1 MSTLHMDKYINSSG
15 ILTSARKGFKLKEPS
30 LIKIAIVTFFSSLPM
45 LSFAVASD
53 LTIDVDKAEY
63 KIRVYDK
70 ELYKTYF
77 SGSVWHSDGDNLIF
91 PELMAIGFQAKLAS
105 SPTDSAKDTVGG
117 SMVIGTKAEV
127 YGFGSTGIGSGTYAK
142 DGSTALGATAIANNF
157 STSIGRF
164 AVAENNGVALGKNA
178 ISTTAAKGGVAIG
191 NDSKVTAERAIALG
205 DGSQATTANEVSFGN
220 ELLKRKLTNIS
231 AGSSDNDAVNFK
243 QLSATNEIV
252 AKNTGDIAG
261 HTTAITTINNSL
273 TEGTLGLVQLSADGK
288 KIVLSDKVKDA
299 TEFVFGGKKL
309 SGISNAALAADST
322 EAVNGSQLFATN
334 EQVKANTADIT
345 QHTADIAGNK
355 ADITQHTADIAK
367 NTTDIVGNKTAITQ
381 NTTDITKNTSD
392 IAGNTAAINQ
402 NTTDIAGN
410 KTVITQNTADIAGN
424 KADIT
429 KNTADIA
436 GNKTAITQNT
446 TDITKNTS
454 DIAGNTA
461 AINQNT
467 TDITGNK
474 TAITQNTTN
483 ITKNTSD
490 IAGNKADI
498 TKNTTDIAKNT
509 GDITTINNN
518 LAAGTLGLVQ
528 LSADGKK
535 VVLSDK
541 VKDATVFE
549 FGGKK
554 LSGVSDGALAADST
568 EAVNGSQL
576 FATNEQVKVNTDG
589 ITQHTADIT
598 KNTTDIAGNKTAIT
612 QNTTD
617 ITKNTS
623 DIAGNTAAINQNT
636 TDITGNKTAITQ
648 NTTNITKNTSDIA
661 GNKADITKNTTD
673 IAKNTGDITTI
684 NNNLAAGTLGLVQL
698 SADGKKVV
706 LSDKVKDA
714 TVFEFGGKKLSGVSN
729 AALAA
734 DSTEAV
740 NGSQLFATNEQVKAN
755 TDGISQHTADIAGN
769 KADITQHT
777 ADIAG
782 NKADITKNTTDIAG
796 NKADITKNTA
806 DIAGNKA
813 DITKNTTDIAKNTG
827 DITTINNNLA
837 AGTLGL
843 VQLSADGKK
852 VVLSDKAKDAT
863 VFEFGGKKLSG
874 VSNAAL
880 AADSTEAV
888 NGSQLFATNKQ
899 VTDNTSAIAQNTTD
913 ITKNTNEITAISKN
927 LDSGSL
933 GLVQLNADGKRI
945 VLSDKA
951 DGARVFDFN
960 NRTLSG
966 VSAGRVAA
974 DSSEAVNGSQLHAT
988 NQNVE
993 KNTQSIKSNTD
1004 KLAVHESSI
1013 TQNTND
1019 IQANTNKLAE
1029 HDAAITK
1036 NTNDIKENTNR
1047 LNNHDKDIA
1056 QNKQDIK
1063 TNTETLNRHDVII
1076 SKNTSDIE
1084 KNTSTI
1090 EKQGGDIAR
1099 LSSEMGNAGVVKIS
1113 NDGKQVELSD
1123 KAKTA
1128 TSFNIGNKRVS
1139 GVADAKND
1147 NDAINYAQMKR
1158 SNETTLKSANTYTD
1172 KRISQLGEYTTNG
1185 LNRLND
1191 RVDDLDNKV
1200 NKGFATNAALSGLF
1214 QPYGVGKMNLT
1225 AGVGGYKDESA
1236 VAVGVGYRFN
1246 DSVAVKGG
1254 VATSAGNGSSTM
1266 YNASVNFEW

>member
-1 MSTLHMDKYINSSG
+1 
-15 ILTSARKGFKLKEPS
+15 
-30 LIKIAIVTFFSSLPM
+30 M
-45 LSFAVASD
+45 L
-53 LTIDVDKAEY
+53 
-63 KIRVYDK
+63 
-70 ELYKTYF
+70 
-77 SGSVWHSDGDNLIF
+77 
-91 PELMAIGFQAKLAS
+91 
-105 SPTDSAKDTVGG
+105 
-117 SMVIGTKAEV
+117 IGTKAEV

-178 ISTTAAKGGVAIG
+178 ISTTAAKGGIAIG
-191 NDSKVTAERAIALG
+191 NNSKVTAERAIALG

-220 ELLKRKLTNIS
+220 ASLKRKLTNIS

-252 AKNTGDIAG
+252 TKNTDDIAG

-288 KIVLSDKVKDA
+288 KVVLSDKAKDA
-299 TEFVFGGKKL
+299 TAFEFGGKKL
-309 SGISNAALAADST
+309 SGVSNAALAADST

-334 EQVKANTADIT
+334 EQVTANTDRIT
-345 QHTADIAGNK
+345 RHTADIAGNK
-355 ADITQHTADIAK
+355 ADIAK
-367 NTTDIVGNKTAITQ
+367 
-381 NTTDITKNTSD
+381 
-392 IAGNTAAINQ
+392 

-410 KTVITQNTADIAGN
+410 KT
-424 KADIT
+424 
-429 KNTADIA
+429 
-436 GNKTAITQNT
+436 AIIQNT

-528 LSADGKK
+528 LSADGKRI
-535 VVLSDK
+535 VLSDK
-541 VKDATVFE
+541 AKDAT
-549 FGGKK
+549 
-554 LSGVSDGALAADST
+554 A
-568 EAVNGSQL
+568 
-576 FATNEQVKVNTDG
+576 
-589 ITQHTADIT
+589 
-598 KNTTDIAGNKTAIT
+598 
-612 QNTTD
+612 
-617 ITKNTS
+617 
-623 DIAGNTAAINQNT
+623 
-636 TDITGNKTAITQ
+636 
-648 NTTNITKNTSDIA
+648 
-661 GNKADITKNTTD
+661 
-673 IAKNTGDITTI
+673 
-684 NNNLAAGTLGLVQL
+684 
-698 SADGKKVV
+698 
-706 LSDKVKDA
+706 
-714 TVFEFGGKKLSGVSN
+714 FEFGGKKLSGVSN

-740 NGSQLFATNEQVKAN
+740 NGSQLFATNEQVTAN
-755 TDGISQHTADIAGN
+755 TDGITRHTADIAGN
-769 KADITQHT
+769 KADIAKNTTDIAGNKTAITQNTTDITKNTSDIAGNKADITKNT

-813 DITKNTTDIAKNTG
+813 DITKNTTNIAKNTG

-843 VQLSADGKK
+843 VQLSNDGKK
-852 VVLSDKAKDAT
+852 VVLSDKAKDAM
-863 VFEFGGKKLSG
+863 VFEFGDKKLSG
-874 VSNAAL
+874 VSDGAL
-880 AADSTEAV
+880 AADSAEAV
-888 NGSQLFATNKQ
+888 NGSQLFATNRQ
-899 VTDNTSAIAQNTTD
+899 VTDNTNAIAQNTTD

-988 NQNVE
+988 NQDVE

-1246 DSVAVKGG
+1246 ESVAVKGG

>member
-1 MSTLHMDKYINSSG
+1 
-15 ILTSARKGFKLKEPS
+15 
-30 LIKIAIVTFFSSLPM
+30 M
-45 LSFAVASD
+45 L
-53 LTIDVDKAEY
+53 
-63 KIRVYDK
+63 
-70 ELYKTYF
+70 
-77 SGSVWHSDGDNLIF
+77 
-91 PELMAIGFQAKLAS
+91 
-105 SPTDSAKDTVGG
+105 
-117 SMVIGTKAEV
+117 IGTKAEV

-178 ISTTAAKGGVAIG
+178 ISTTAAKGGIAIG
-191 NDSKVTAERAIALG
+191 NNSKVTAERAIALG

-220 ELLKRKLTNIS
+220 ASLKRKLTNIS

-252 AKNTGDIAG
+252 TKNTDDIAG

-288 KIVLSDKVKDA
+288 KVVLSDKAKDA
-299 TEFVFGGKKL
+299 TAFEFGGKKL
-309 SGISNAALAADST
+309 SGVSNAALAADST

-334 EQVKANTADIT
+334 EQVTANTDRIT
-345 QHTADIAGNK
+345 RHTADIAGNK
-355 ADITQHTADIAK
+355 ADIAK
-367 NTTDIVGNKTAITQ
+367 
-381 NTTDITKNTSD
+381 
-392 IAGNTAAINQ
+392 

-410 KTVITQNTADIAGN
+410 KT
-424 KADIT
+424 
-429 KNTADIA
+429 
-436 GNKTAITQNT
+436 AIIQNT
-446 TDITKNTS
+446 TD
-454 DIAGNTA
+454 
-461 AINQNT
+461 
-467 TDITGNK
+467 
-474 TAITQNTTN
+474 

-498 TKNTTDIAKNT
+498 TKNTTGIAKNT

-528 LSADGKK
+528 LSNDGKK

-541 VKDATVFE
+541 AKDATAFE

-554 LSGVSDGALAADST
+554 LSGVSDAALAADST

-576 FATNEQVKVNTDG
+576 FATNEQVTANTDG
-589 ITQHTADIT
+589 ITRHTADIAGNKADIA

-636 TDITGNKTAITQ
+636 TDIAGNKMVITQ
-648 NTTNITKNTSDIA
+648 NTADIA
-661 GNKADITKNTTD
+661 GNKA
-673 IAKNTGDITTI
+673 DITTI

-698 SADGKKVV
+698 SD
-706 LSDKVKDA
+706 
-714 TVFEFGGKKLSGVSN
+714 
-729 AALAA
+729 
-734 DSTEAV
+734 
-740 NGSQLFATNEQVKAN
+740 
-755 TDGISQHTADIAGN
+755 
-769 KADITQHT
+769 
-777 ADIAG
+777 
-782 NKADITKNTTDIAG
+782 
-796 NKADITKNTA
+796 
-806 DIAGNKA
+806 
-813 DITKNTTDIAKNTG
+813 
-827 DITTINNNLA
+827 
-837 AGTLGL
+837 
-843 VQLSADGKK
+843 DGKK

-888 NGSQLFATNKQ
+888 NGSQLFATNEQVKVNTDGITRHTADIAGNKADIAKNTTDIAGNKTAITQNTTDITKNTSDIAGNKADITKNTADIAGNKADITKNTTDIAGNKADITKNTADIAGNKADITKNTTNIAKNTGDITTINNNLAAGTLGLVQLSNDGKKVVLSDKAKDAMVFEFGDKKLSGVSDGVLAADSAEAVNGSQLFATNRQ
-899 VTDNTSAIAQNTTD
+899 VTDNTNAIAQNTTD

-1063 TNTETLNRHDVII
+1063 TNTETLNKHDVII

-1191 RVDDLDNKV
+1191 RVDDLNNKV

-1246 DSVAVKGG
+1246 ESVAVKGG

>member
-1 MSTLHMDKYINSSG
+1 
-15 ILTSARKGFKLKEPS
+15 
-30 LIKIAIVTFFSSLPM
+30 M
-45 LSFAVASD
+45 L
-53 LTIDVDKAEY
+53 
-63 KIRVYDK
+63 
-70 ELYKTYF
+70 
-77 SGSVWHSDGDNLIF
+77 
-91 PELMAIGFQAKLAS
+91 
-105 SPTDSAKDTVGG
+105 
-117 SMVIGTKAEV
+117 IGTKAEV

-178 ISTTAAKGGVAIG
+178 ISTTAAKGGIAIG
-191 NDSKVTAERAIALG
+191 NNSKVTAERAIALG

-220 ELLKRKLTNIS
+220 ASLKRKLTNIS

-252 AKNTGDIAG
+252 TKNTDDIAG

-288 KIVLSDKVKDA
+288 KVVLSDKAKDA
-299 TEFVFGGKKL
+299 TAFEFGGKKL
-309 SGISNAALAADST
+309 SGVSDAALAADST

-334 EQVKANTADIT
+334 EQVKVNTDGIT

-355 ADITQHTADIAK
+355 ADIAK
-367 NTTDIVGNKTAITQ
+367 NTTDIAGNKTAITQ

-429 KNTADIA
+429 KNT
-436 GNKTAITQNT
+436 
-446 TDITKNTS
+446 
-454 DIAGNTA
+454 
-461 AINQNT
+461 
-467 TDITGNK
+467 
-474 TAITQNTTN
+474 
-483 ITKNTSD
+483 
-490 IAGNKADI
+490 
-498 TKNTTDIAKNT
+498 TDIAKNT

-528 LSADGKK
+528 LSNDGKK

-541 VKDATVFE
+541 AKDAM
-549 FGGKK
+549 
-554 LSGVSDGALAADST
+554 
-568 EAVNGSQL
+568 
-576 FATNEQVKVNTDG
+576 
-589 ITQHTADIT
+589 
-598 KNTTDIAGNKTAIT
+598 
-612 QNTTD
+612 
-617 ITKNTS
+617 
-623 DIAGNTAAINQNT
+623 
-636 TDITGNKTAITQ
+636 
-648 NTTNITKNTSDIA
+648 
-661 GNKADITKNTTD
+661 
-673 IAKNTGDITTI
+673 
-684 NNNLAAGTLGLVQL
+684 
-698 SADGKKVV
+698 
-706 LSDKVKDA
+706 
-714 TVFEFGGKKLSGVSN
+714 VFEFGGKKLSGVSN

-740 NGSQLFATNEQVKAN
+740 NGSQLFATNEQVKVN
-755 TDGISQHTADIAGN
+755 TDGITRHTADIAGN
-769 KADITQHT
+769 KADIAKNTT
-777 ADIAG
+777 DIAG
-782 NKADITKNTTDIAG
+782 NKTAITQNTTDITKNTSDIAG

-813 DITKNTTDIAKNTG
+813 DITKNTTNIAKNTG

-843 VQLSADGKK
+843 VQLSNDGKK
-852 VVLSDKAKDAT
+852 VVLSDKAKDAM
-863 VFEFGGKKLSG
+863 VFEFGDKKLSG
-874 VSNAAL
+874 VSDGAL
-880 AADSTEAV
+880 AADSAEAV
-888 NGSQLFATNKQ
+888 NGSQLFATNRQ
-899 VTDNTSAIAQNTTD
+899 VTDNTNAIAQNTTD

-988 NQNVE
+988 NQDVE

-1246 DSVAVKGG
+1246 ESVAVKGG

>member
-1 MSTLHMDKYINSSG
+1 
-15 ILTSARKGFKLKEPS
+15 
-30 LIKIAIVTFFSSLPM
+30 M
-45 LSFAVASD
+45 L
-53 LTIDVDKAEY
+53 
-63 KIRVYDK
+63 
-70 ELYKTYF
+70 
-77 SGSVWHSDGDNLIF
+77 
-91 PELMAIGFQAKLAS
+91 
-105 SPTDSAKDTVGG
+105 
-117 SMVIGTKAEV
+117 IGTKAEV

-178 ISTTAAKGGVAIG
+178 ISTTAAKGGIAIG
-191 NDSKVTAERAIALG
+191 NNSKVTAERAIALG

-220 ELLKRKLTNIS
+220 ASLKRKLTNIS

-288 KIVLSDKVKDA
+288 KIVLSDKAKDA

-309 SGISNAALAADST
+309 SGVSDAALAADST

-334 EQVKANTADIT
+334 EQVKVNTDGIT

-355 ADITQHTADIAK
+355 ADIAK
-367 NTTDIVGNKTAITQ
+367 NTT
-381 NTTDITKNTSD
+381 
-392 IAGNTAAINQ
+392 
-402 NTTDIAGN
+402 
-410 KTVITQNTADIAGN
+410 
-424 KADIT
+424 
-429 KNTADIA
+429 DIA

-446 TDITKNTS
+446 TDITKNAS

-483 ITKNTSD
+483 ITKNTS
-490 IAGNKADI
+490 
-498 TKNTTDIAKNT
+498 
-509 GDITTINNN
+509 
-518 LAAGTLGLVQ
+518 
-528 LSADGKK
+528 
-535 VVLSDK
+535 
-541 VKDATVFE
+541 
-549 FGGKK
+549 
-554 LSGVSDGALAADST
+554 
-568 EAVNGSQL
+568 
-576 FATNEQVKVNTDG
+576 
-589 ITQHTADIT
+589 
-598 KNTTDIAGNKTAIT
+598 
-612 QNTTD
+612 
-617 ITKNTS
+617 
-623 DIAGNTAAINQNT
+623 
-636 TDITGNKTAITQ
+636 
-648 NTTNITKNTSDIA
+648 
-661 GNKADITKNTTD
+661 
-673 IAKNTGDITTI
+673 
-684 NNNLAAGTLGLVQL
+684 
-698 SADGKKVV
+698 
-706 LSDKVKDA
+706 
-714 TVFEFGGKKLSGVSN
+714 
-729 AALAA
+729 
-734 DSTEAV
+734 
-740 NGSQLFATNEQVKAN
+740 
-755 TDGISQHTADIAGN
+755 
-769 KADITQHT
+769 
-777 ADIAG
+777 
-782 NKADITKNTTDIAG
+782 
-796 NKADITKNTA
+796 

-888 NGSQLFATNKQ
+888 NGSQLFATNEQVKANTDGITQHTADIAGNKADIAKNTTDIAGNKTAITQNTTDITKNTSDIAGNTAAINQNTTDIAGNKTVITQNTADIAGNKADITKNTTDIAKNAGDITTINNNLAAGTLGLVQLSNDGKKVVLSDKAKDAMVFEFGDKKLSGVSNAALAADSTEAVNGSQLFATNEQVQANTDGITQNTANIADNKADITKNTTDIAGNTAAINQNTTDIAKNTGDITTINNNLAAGTLGLVQLSNDGKKVVLSDKAKDAMVFEFGDKKLSGVSDGALAADSAEAVNGSQLFATNRQ
-899 VTDNTSAIAQNTTD
+899 VTDNTNAIAQNTTD

-1246 DSVAVKGG
+1246 ESVAVKGG

>member
-1 MSTLHMDKYINSSG
+1 MSTLHMDNYINSSG
-15 ILTSARKGFKLKEPS
+15 ILISARKGFKLKEPS
-30 LIKIAIVTFFSSLPM
+30 LVKIAIVTFFSSLPM

-53 LTIDVDKAEY
+53 LTINVDKADY
-63 KIRVYDK
+63 KALVYDK
-70 ELYKTYF
+70 ALYQSYF
-77 SGSVWHSDGDNLIF
+77 PGSIWSDGGDNLIF
-91 PELMAIGFQAKLAS
+91 PELMAIGFQSKLAN
-105 SPTDSAKDTVGG
+105 SPTNSDKDATGG
-117 SMVIGTKAEV
+117 SMLIGTKAEV

-178 ISTTAAKGGVAIG
+178 ISTTAAKGGIAIG
-191 NDSKVTAERAIALG
+191 NNSKVTAERAIALG

-220 ELLKRKLTNIS
+220 ASLKRKLTNIS

-288 KIVLSDKVKDA
+288 KIVLSDKAKDA

-309 SGISNAALAADST
+309 SGVSDAALAADST

-334 EQVKANTADIT
+334 EQVKVNTDGIT

-355 ADITQHTADIAK
+355 ADIAK
-367 NTTDIVGNKTAITQ
+367 NTT
-381 NTTDITKNTSD
+381 
-392 IAGNTAAINQ
+392 
-402 NTTDIAGN
+402 
-410 KTVITQNTADIAGN
+410 
-424 KADIT
+424 
-429 KNTADIA
+429 DIA

-446 TDITKNTS
+446 TDITKNAS

-483 ITKNTSD
+483 ITKNTS
-490 IAGNKADI
+490 
-498 TKNTTDIAKNT
+498 
-509 GDITTINNN
+509 
-518 LAAGTLGLVQ
+518 
-528 LSADGKK
+528 
-535 VVLSDK
+535 
-541 VKDATVFE
+541 
-549 FGGKK
+549 
-554 LSGVSDGALAADST
+554 
-568 EAVNGSQL
+568 
-576 FATNEQVKVNTDG
+576 
-589 ITQHTADIT
+589 
-598 KNTTDIAGNKTAIT
+598 
-612 QNTTD
+612 
-617 ITKNTS
+617 
-623 DIAGNTAAINQNT
+623 
-636 TDITGNKTAITQ
+636 
-648 NTTNITKNTSDIA
+648 
-661 GNKADITKNTTD
+661 
-673 IAKNTGDITTI
+673 
-684 NNNLAAGTLGLVQL
+684 
-698 SADGKKVV
+698 
-706 LSDKVKDA
+706 
-714 TVFEFGGKKLSGVSN
+714 
-729 AALAA
+729 
-734 DSTEAV
+734 
-740 NGSQLFATNEQVKAN
+740 
-755 TDGISQHTADIAGN
+755 
-769 KADITQHT
+769 
-777 ADIAG
+777 
-782 NKADITKNTTDIAG
+782 
-796 NKADITKNTA
+796 

-888 NGSQLFATNKQ
+888 NGSQLFATNEQVKANTDGITQHTADIAGNKADIAKNTTDIAGNKTAITQNTTDITKNTSDIAGNTAAINQNTTDIAGNKTVITQNTADIAGNKADITKNTTDIAKNAGDITTINNNLAAGTLGLVQLSNDGKKVVLSDKAKDAMVFEFGDKKLSGVSNAALAADSTEAVNGSQLFATNEQVQANTDGITQNTANIADNKADITKNTTDIAGNTAAINQNTTDIAKNTGDITTINNNLAAGTLGLVQLSNDGKKVVLSDKAKDAMVFEFGDKKLSGVSDGALAADSAEAVNGSQLFATNRQ
-899 VTDNTSAIAQNTTD
+899 VTDNTNAIAQNTTD

-1246 DSVAVKGG
+1246 ESVAVKGG

>member
-1 MSTLHMDKYINSSG
+1 
-15 ILTSARKGFKLKEPS
+15 
-30 LIKIAIVTFFSSLPM
+30 M
-45 LSFAVASD
+45 L
-53 LTIDVDKAEY
+53 
-63 KIRVYDK
+63 
-70 ELYKTYF
+70 
-77 SGSVWHSDGDNLIF
+77 
-91 PELMAIGFQAKLAS
+91 
-105 SPTDSAKDTVGG
+105 
-117 SMVIGTKAEV
+117 IGTKAEV

-178 ISTTAAKGGVAIG
+178 ISTTAAKGGIAIG
-191 NDSKVTAERAIALG
+191 NNSKVTAERAIALG

-220 ELLKRKLTNIS
+220 ASLKRKLTNIS

-252 AKNTGDIAG
+252 TKNTDDIAG

-288 KIVLSDKVKDA
+288 KVVLSDKAKDA
-299 TEFVFGGKKL
+299 TAFEFGGKKL
-309 SGISNAALAADST
+309 SGVSNAALAADST

-334 EQVKANTADIT
+334 EQVKANTDGIT
-345 QHTADIAGNK
+345 RHTADIAGNK
-355 ADITQHTADIAK
+355 ADIAK
-367 NTTDIVGNKTAITQ
+367 NTT
-381 NTTDITKNTSD
+381 
-392 IAGNTAAINQ
+392 
-402 NTTDIAGN
+402 
-410 KTVITQNTADIAGN
+410 
-424 KADIT
+424 
-429 KNTADIA
+429 DIA

-446 TDITKNTS
+446 TD
-454 DIAGNTA
+454 
-461 AINQNT
+461 
-467 TDITGNK
+467 
-474 TAITQNTTN
+474 

-528 LSADGKK
+528 LSNDGKK

-541 VKDATVFE
+541 AKDATAFE

-554 LSGVSDGALAADST
+554 LSGVSDAALAADST

-589 ITQHTADIT
+589 ITQHTADIAGNKADIA

-617 ITKNTS
+617 
-623 DIAGNTAAINQNT
+623 
-636 TDITGNKTAITQ
+636 
-648 NTTNITKNTSDIA
+648 ITKNTSDIA

-698 SADGKKVV
+698 S
-706 LSDKVKDA
+706 
-714 TVFEFGGKKLSGVSN
+714 N
-729 AALAA
+729 
-734 DSTEAV
+734 
-740 NGSQLFATNEQVKAN
+740 
-755 TDGISQHTADIAGN
+755 
-769 KADITQHT
+769 
-777 ADIAG
+777 
-782 NKADITKNTTDIAG
+782 
-796 NKADITKNTA
+796 
-806 DIAGNKA
+806 
-813 DITKNTTDIAKNTG
+813 
-827 DITTINNNLA
+827 
-837 AGTLGL
+837 
-843 VQLSADGKK
+843 DGKK

-888 NGSQLFATNKQ
+888 NGSQLFATNEQVKVNTDGITRHTADIAGNKADIAKNTTDIAGNKTAITQNTTDITKNTSDIAGNKADITKNTADIAGNKADITKNTTDIAGNKADITKNTADIAGNKADITKNTTNIAKNTGDITTINNNLAAGTLGLVQLSNDGKKVVLSDKAKDAMVFEFGDKKLSGVSDGALAADSAEAVNGSQLFATNRQ
-899 VTDNTSAIAQNTTD
+899 VTDNTNAIAQNTTD

-988 NQNVE
+988 NQDVE

-1246 DSVAVKGG
+1246 ESVAVKGG

>member
-15 ILTSARKGFKLKEPS
+15 TLTSARKGFKLKEPS

-53 LTIDVDKAEY
+53 LTINVDKADY
-63 KIRVYDK
+63 KALVYDK
-70 ELYKTYF
+70 ALYQSYF
-77 SGSVWHSDGDNLIF
+77 SGSIWSDGGDNLIF
-91 PELMAIGFQAKLAS
+91 PELMAIGFQSKLAN
-105 SPTDSAKDTVGG
+105 SPTSSAKDATGG
-117 SMVIGTKAEV
+117 SMLIGTKAEV
-127 YGFGSTGIGSGTYAK
+127 YGFGSTGIGAGTYAR

-178 ISTTAAKGGVAIG
+178 ISTTAAKGGIAIG

-220 ELLKRKLTNIS
+220 ASLKRKLTNIS
-231 AGSSDNDAVNFK
+231 AGSSDNDAVNFA

-252 AKNTGDIAG
+252 TKNTDDIAG

-273 TEGTLGLVQLSADGK
+273 TEGTLGLVQLSNDGK
-288 KIVLSDKVKDA
+288 KVVLSDKAKDA
-299 TEFVFGGKKL
+299 MVFEFGDKKL
-309 SGISNAALAADST
+309 SGVSNAALTADST

-334 EQVKANTADIT
+334 R
-345 QHTADIAGNK
+345 
-355 ADITQHTADIAK
+355 
-367 NTTDIVGNKTAITQ
+367 
-381 NTTDITKNTSD
+381 
-392 IAGNTAAINQ
+392 
-402 NTTDIAGN
+402 
-410 KTVITQNTADIAGN
+410 
-424 KADIT
+424 
-429 KNTADIA
+429 
-436 GNKTAITQNT
+436 
-446 TDITKNTS
+446 
-454 DIAGNTA
+454 
-461 AINQNT
+461 
-467 TDITGNK
+467 
-474 TAITQNTTN
+474 
-483 ITKNTSD
+483 
-490 IAGNKADI
+490 
-498 TKNTTDIAKNT
+498 
-509 GDITTINNN
+509 
-518 LAAGTLGLVQ
+518 
-528 LSADGKK
+528 
-535 VVLSDK
+535 
-541 VKDATVFE
+541 
-549 FGGKK
+549 
-554 LSGVSDGALAADST
+554 
-568 EAVNGSQL
+568 
-576 FATNEQVKVNTDG
+576 
-589 ITQHTADIT
+589 
-598 KNTTDIAGNKTAIT
+598 
-612 QNTTD
+612 
-617 ITKNTS
+617 
-623 DIAGNTAAINQNT
+623 
-636 TDITGNKTAITQ
+636 
-648 NTTNITKNTSDIA
+648 
-661 GNKADITKNTTD
+661 
-673 IAKNTGDITTI
+673 
-684 NNNLAAGTLGLVQL
+684 
-698 SADGKKVV
+698 
-706 LSDKVKDA
+706 
-714 TVFEFGGKKLSGVSN
+714 
-729 AALAA
+729 
-734 DSTEAV
+734 
-740 NGSQLFATNEQVKAN
+740 
-755 TDGISQHTADIAGN
+755 
-769 KADITQHT
+769 
-777 ADIAG
+777 
-782 NKADITKNTTDIAG
+782 
-796 NKADITKNTA
+796 
-806 DIAGNKA
+806 
-813 DITKNTTDIAKNTG
+813 
-827 DITTINNNLA
+827 
-837 AGTLGL
+837 
-843 VQLSADGKK
+843 
-852 VVLSDKAKDAT
+852 
-863 VFEFGGKKLSG
+863 
-874 VSNAAL
+874 
-880 AADSTEAV
+880 
-888 NGSQLFATNKQ
+888 Q

-1013 TQNTND
+1013 TQNTNN

-1063 TNTETLNRHDVII
+1063 TNTETLNKHDVII

-1113 NDGKQVELSD
+1113 DDGKQVELSD

-1128 TSFNIGNKRVS
+1128 TSLNIGNKRVS

-1254 VATSAGNGSSTM
+1254 VATSASNGSSTM

>member
-1 MSTLHMDKYINSSG
+1 
-15 ILTSARKGFKLKEPS
+15 
-30 LIKIAIVTFFSSLPM
+30 
-45 LSFAVASD
+45 
-53 LTIDVDKAEY
+53 
-63 KIRVYDK
+63 
-70 ELYKTYF
+70 
-77 SGSVWHSDGDNLIF
+77 
-91 PELMAIGFQAKLAS
+91 
-105 SPTDSAKDTVGG
+105 
-117 SMVIGTKAEV
+117 
-127 YGFGSTGIGSGTYAK
+127 
-142 DGSTALGATAIANNF
+142 
-157 STSIGRF
+157 
-164 AVAENNGVALGKNA
+164 
-178 ISTTAAKGGVAIG
+178 
-191 NDSKVTAERAIALG
+191 
-205 DGSQATTANEVSFGN
+205 
-220 ELLKRKLTNIS
+220 
-231 AGSSDNDAVNFK
+231 
-243 QLSATNEIV
+243 
-252 AKNTGDIAG
+252 
-261 HTTAITTINNSL
+261 
-273 TEGTLGLVQLSADGK
+273 
-288 KIVLSDKVKDA
+288 
-299 TEFVFGGKKL
+299 
-309 SGISNAALAADST
+309 
-322 EAVNGSQLFATN
+322 
-334 EQVKANTADIT
+334 
-345 QHTADIAGNK
+345 
-355 ADITQHTADIAK
+355 
-367 NTTDIVGNKTAITQ
+367 
-381 NTTDITKNTSD
+381 
-392 IAGNTAAINQ
+392 
-402 NTTDIAGN
+402 
-410 KTVITQNTADIAGN
+410 
-424 KADIT
+424 
-429 KNTADIA
+429 
-436 GNKTAITQNT
+436 
-446 TDITKNTS
+446 
-454 DIAGNTA
+454 
-461 AINQNT
+461 
-467 TDITGNK
+467 
-474 TAITQNTTN
+474 
-483 ITKNTSD
+483 
-490 IAGNKADI
+490 
-498 TKNTTDIAKNT
+498 
-509 GDITTINNN
+509 
-518 LAAGTLGLVQ
+518 
-528 LSADGKK
+528 
-535 VVLSDK
+535 
-541 VKDATVFE
+541 
-549 FGGKK
+549 
-554 LSGVSDGALAADST
+554 
-568 EAVNGSQL
+568 
-576 FATNEQVKVNTDG
+576 
-589 ITQHTADIT
+589 
-598 KNTTDIAGNKTAIT
+598 
-612 QNTTD
+612 
-617 ITKNTS
+617 
-623 DIAGNTAAINQNT
+623 
-636 TDITGNKTAITQ
+636 
-648 NTTNITKNTSDIA
+648 
-661 GNKADITKNTTD
+661 
-673 IAKNTGDITTI
+673 
-684 NNNLAAGTLGLVQL
+684 
-698 SADGKKVV
+698 
-706 LSDKVKDA
+706 
-714 TVFEFGGKKLSGVSN
+714 
-729 AALAA
+729 
-734 DSTEAV
+734 
-740 NGSQLFATNEQVKAN
+740 
-755 TDGISQHTADIAGN
+755 
-769 KADITQHT
+769 
-777 ADIAG
+777 
-782 NKADITKNTTDIAG
+782 
-796 NKADITKNTA
+796 
-806 DIAGNKA
+806 
-813 DITKNTTDIAKNTG
+813 
-827 DITTINNNLA
+827 
-837 AGTLGL
+837 
-843 VQLSADGKK
+843 
-852 VVLSDKAKDAT
+852 
-863 VFEFGGKKLSG
+863 FGGKKLSG

-899 VTDNTSAIAQNTTD
+899 VTDNTNAITQNTTD

-988 NQNVE
+988 NQDVE

-1246 DSVAVKGG
+1246 ESVAVKGG

>member
-15 ILTSARKGFKLKEPS
+15 TLTSARKGFKLKEPS

-53 LTIDVDKAEY
+53 LTINVDKADY
-63 KIRVYDK
+63 KALVYDK
-70 ELYKTYF
+70 ALYQSYF
-77 SGSVWHSDGDNLIF
+77 PGSIWSDGGDNLIF
-91 PELMAIGFQAKLAS
+91 PELMAIGFQSKLAN
-105 SPTDSAKDTVGG
+105 SPTNSDKDATGG
-117 SMVIGTKAEV
+117 SMLIGTKAEV

-178 ISTTAAKGGVAIG
+178 ISTTAAKGGIAIG
-191 NDSKVTAERAIALG
+191 NNSKVTAERAIALG

-220 ELLKRKLTNIS
+220 ASLKRKLTNIS

-252 AKNTGDIAG
+252 TKNTDDIAG

-288 KIVLSDKVKDA
+288 KVVLSDKAKDA
-299 TEFVFGGKKL
+299 TAFEFGGKKL
-309 SGISNAALAADST
+309 SGVSNAALAADST

-334 EQVKANTADIT
+334 EQVTANTDRIT
-345 QHTADIAGNK
+345 RHTADIAGNK
-355 ADITQHTADIAK
+355 ADIAK
-367 NTTDIVGNKTAITQ
+367 
-381 NTTDITKNTSD
+381 
-392 IAGNTAAINQ
+392 

-410 KTVITQNTADIAGN
+410 KT
-424 KADIT
+424 
-429 KNTADIA
+429 
-436 GNKTAITQNT
+436 AIIQNT
-446 TDITKNTS
+446 TD
-454 DIAGNTA
+454 
-461 AINQNT
+461 
-467 TDITGNK
+467 
-474 TAITQNTTN
+474 

-498 TKNTTDIAKNT
+498 TKNTTGIAKNT

-528 LSADGKK
+528 LSNDGKK

-541 VKDATVFE
+541 AKDATAFE

-554 LSGVSDGALAADST
+554 LSGVSDAALAADST

-576 FATNEQVKVNTDG
+576 FATNEQVTANTDG
-589 ITQHTADIT
+589 ITRHTADIAGNKADIA

-636 TDITGNKTAITQ
+636 TDIAGNKMVITQ
-648 NTTNITKNTSDIA
+648 NTADIA
-661 GNKADITKNTTD
+661 GNKA
-673 IAKNTGDITTI
+673 DITTI

-698 SADGKKVV
+698 SD
-706 LSDKVKDA
+706 
-714 TVFEFGGKKLSGVSN
+714 
-729 AALAA
+729 
-734 DSTEAV
+734 
-740 NGSQLFATNEQVKAN
+740 
-755 TDGISQHTADIAGN
+755 
-769 KADITQHT
+769 
-777 ADIAG
+777 
-782 NKADITKNTTDIAG
+782 
-796 NKADITKNTA
+796 
-806 DIAGNKA
+806 
-813 DITKNTTDIAKNTG
+813 
-827 DITTINNNLA
+827 
-837 AGTLGL
+837 
-843 VQLSADGKK
+843 DGKK

-888 NGSQLFATNKQ
+888 NGSQLFATNEQVKVNTDGITRHTADIAGNKADIAKNTTDIAGNKTAITQNTTDITKNTSDIAGNKADITKNTADIAGNKADITKNTTDIAGNKADITKNTADIAGNKADITKNTTNIAKNTGDITTINNNLAAGTLGLVQLSNDGKKVVLSDKAKDAMVFEFGDKKLSGVSDGVLAADSAEAVNGSQLFATNRQ
-899 VTDNTSAIAQNTTD
+899 VTDNTNAIAQNTTD

-1063 TNTETLNRHDVII
+1063 TNTETLNKHDVII

-1191 RVDDLDNKV
+1191 RVDDLNNKV

-1246 DSVAVKGG
+1246 ESVAVKGG

>member
-1 MSTLHMDKYINSSG
+1 
-15 ILTSARKGFKLKEPS
+15 
-30 LIKIAIVTFFSSLPM
+30 M
-45 LSFAVASD
+45 L
-53 LTIDVDKAEY
+53 
-63 KIRVYDK
+63 
-70 ELYKTYF
+70 
-77 SGSVWHSDGDNLIF
+77 
-91 PELMAIGFQAKLAS
+91 
-105 SPTDSAKDTVGG
+105 
-117 SMVIGTKAEV
+117 IGTKAEV

-178 ISTTAAKGGVAIG
+178 ISTTAAKGGIAIG
-191 NDSKVTAERAIALG
+191 NNSKVTAERAIALG

-220 ELLKRKLTNIS
+220 ASLKRKLTNIS

-252 AKNTGDIAG
+252 TKNTDDIAG

-288 KIVLSDKVKDA
+288 KVVLSDKAKDA
-299 TEFVFGGKKL
+299 TAFEFGGKKL
-309 SGISNAALAADST
+309 SGVSNAALAADST

-334 EQVKANTADIT
+334 EQVTANTDRIT
-345 QHTADIAGNK
+345 RH
-355 ADITQHTADIAK
+355 
-367 NTTDIVGNKTAITQ
+367 
-381 NTTDITKNTSD
+381 
-392 IAGNTAAINQ
+392 
-402 NTTDIAGN
+402 
-410 KTVITQNTADIAGN
+410 
-424 KADIT
+424 
-429 KNTADIA
+429 TADIA

-528 LSADGKK
+528 LSNDGKK

-541 VKDATVFE
+541 A
-549 FGGKK
+549 
-554 LSGVSDGALAADST
+554 
-568 EAVNGSQL
+568 
-576 FATNEQVKVNTDG
+576 
-589 ITQHTADIT
+589 
-598 KNTTDIAGNKTAIT
+598 
-612 QNTTD
+612 
-617 ITKNTS
+617 
-623 DIAGNTAAINQNT
+623 
-636 TDITGNKTAITQ
+636 
-648 NTTNITKNTSDIA
+648 
-661 GNKADITKNTTD
+661 
-673 IAKNTGDITTI
+673 
-684 NNNLAAGTLGLVQL
+684 
-698 SADGKKVV
+698 
-706 LSDKVKDA
+706 KDA

-740 NGSQLFATNEQVKAN
+740 NGSQLFATNEQVTAN
-755 TDGISQHTADIAGN
+755 TDGITRHTADIADN
-769 KADITQHT
+769 KTAITQNT
-777 ADIAG
+777 T
-782 NKADITKNTTDIAG
+782 DITKNTSDIAG

-843 VQLSADGKK
+843 VQLSNDGKK

-888 NGSQLFATNKQ
+888 NGSQLFATNEQVTANTDGITRHTADIAGNKADIAKNTTDIAGNKTAITQNTTDITKNTSDIAGNKADITKNTTDIAKNTGDITTINNNLAAGTLGLVQLSNDGKKVVLSDKAKDAMVFEFGDKKLSGVSDGALAADSAEAVNGSQLFATNRQ
-899 VTDNTSAIAQNTTD
+899 VTDNTNAIAQNTTD

-1236 VAVGVGYRFN
+1236 VAVAVGVGYRFN
-1246 DSVAVKGG
+1246 ESVAVKGG

>member
-1 MSTLHMDKYINSSG
+1 
-15 ILTSARKGFKLKEPS
+15 
-30 LIKIAIVTFFSSLPM
+30 M
-45 LSFAVASD
+45 L
-53 LTIDVDKAEY
+53 
-63 KIRVYDK
+63 
-70 ELYKTYF
+70 
-77 SGSVWHSDGDNLIF
+77 
-91 PELMAIGFQAKLAS
+91 
-105 SPTDSAKDTVGG
+105 
-117 SMVIGTKAEV
+117 IGTKAEV
-127 YGFGSTGIGSGTYAK
+127 YGFGSTGIGAGTYAR

-178 ISTTAAKGGVAIG
+178 ISTTAAKGGIAIG
-191 NDSKVTAERAIALG
+191 NNSKVTAERAIALG

-220 ELLKRKLTNIS
+220 ESLKRKLTNIS

-252 AKNTGDIAG
+252 TKNTDDIAG

-288 KIVLSDKVKDA
+288 KVVLSDKAKDA
-299 TEFVFGGKKL
+299 AVFEFGGKKL
-309 SGISNAALAADST
+309 SGVSNAALAADST

-334 EQVKANTADIT
+334 EQVAANTDRIT

-355 ADITQHTADIAK
+355 ADIAK
-367 NTTDIVGNKTAITQ
+367 NTTDIAGNKTAITQ

-424 KADIT
+424 KADIA
-429 KNTADIA
+429 K
-436 GNKTAITQNT
+436 NT
-446 TDITKNTS
+446 TDI
-454 DIAGNTA
+454 A
-461 AINQNT
+461 
-467 TDITGNK
+467 GNK

-535 VVLSDK
+535 IVLSDK
-541 VKDATVFE
+541 AKDATAFE

-554 LSGVSDGALAADST
+554 LSGVSNAALAADST

-589 ITQHTADIT
+589 ITQHTADIAGNKADIA

-661 GNKADITKNTTD
+661 GNK
-673 IAKNTGDITTI
+673 
-684 NNNLAAGTLGLVQL
+684 V
-698 SADGKKVV
+698 
-706 LSDKVKDA
+706 
-714 TVFEFGGKKLSGVSN
+714 
-729 AALAA
+729 
-734 DSTEAV
+734 
-740 NGSQLFATNEQVKAN
+740 
-755 TDGISQHTADIAGN
+755 
-769 KADITQHT
+769 
-777 ADIAG
+777 
-782 NKADITKNTTDIAG
+782 
-796 NKADITKNTA
+796 
-806 DIAGNKA
+806 

-888 NGSQLFATNKQ
+888 NGSQLFATNEQVTANTGGITQHTADIAGNKADIVKNTTDIAGNKADITKNTTDIAKNTGDITTINNNLAAGTLGLVQLSDDGKKVVLSDKAKDATVFELGGKKLSGVSNAALAADSTEAVNGSQLFATNEQVKVNTDGITQHTADITKNTTDIAKNTGDITTINNNLAAGTLGLVQLSNDGKKVVLSDKAKDAMVFEFGDKKLSGVSDGALAADSAEAVNGSQLFATNKQ
-899 VTDNTSAIAQNTTD
+899 VTDNTNAITQNTTD

-951 DGARVFDFN
+951 DSARVFDFN

-1063 TNTETLNRHDVII
+1063 TNTETLNKHDVII

-1113 NDGKQVELSD
+1113 DDGKQVELSD

-1128 TSFNIGNKRVS
+1128 TSFNIGNKQMS

-1246 DSVAVKGG
+1246 ESVAVKGG

>member
-15 ILTSARKGFKLKEPS
+15 TLTSARKGFKLKKPS

-53 LTIDVDKAEY
+53 LTINVDKADY
-63 KIRVYDK
+63 KALVYDK
-70 ELYKTYF
+70 ALYQSYF
-77 SGSVWHSDGDNLIF
+77 PGSIWSDGGDNLIF
-91 PELMAIGFQAKLAS
+91 PELMAIGFQSKLAN
-105 SPTDSAKDTVGG
+105 SPTNSDKDATGG
-117 SMVIGTKAEV
+117 SMLIGTKAEV

-178 ISTTAAKGGVAIG
+178 ISTTAAKGGIAIG
-191 NDSKVTAERAIALG
+191 NNSKVTAERAIALG

-220 ELLKRKLTNIS
+220 ASLKRKLTNIS

-252 AKNTGDIAG
+252 TKNTDDIAG

-288 KIVLSDKVKDA
+288 KVVLSDKAKDA
-299 TEFVFGGKKL
+299 TAFEFGGKKL
-309 SGISNAALAADST
+309 SGVSDAALAADST

-334 EQVKANTADIT
+334 EQVKVNTDGIT
-345 QHTADIAGNK
+345 RHTADIAGNK
-355 ADITQHTADIAK
+355 ADIAK
-367 NTTDIVGNKTAITQ
+367 NTTDIAGNKTAITQ

-429 KNTADIA
+429 KNT
-436 GNKTAITQNT
+436 
-446 TDITKNTS
+446 
-454 DIAGNTA
+454 
-461 AINQNT
+461 
-467 TDITGNK
+467 
-474 TAITQNTTN
+474 
-483 ITKNTSD
+483 
-490 IAGNKADI
+490 
-498 TKNTTDIAKNT
+498 TDIAKNT

-528 LSADGKK
+528 LSNDGKK

-541 VKDATVFE
+541 AKDAM
-549 FGGKK
+549 
-554 LSGVSDGALAADST
+554 
-568 EAVNGSQL
+568 
-576 FATNEQVKVNTDG
+576 
-589 ITQHTADIT
+589 
-598 KNTTDIAGNKTAIT
+598 
-612 QNTTD
+612 
-617 ITKNTS
+617 
-623 DIAGNTAAINQNT
+623 
-636 TDITGNKTAITQ
+636 
-648 NTTNITKNTSDIA
+648 
-661 GNKADITKNTTD
+661 
-673 IAKNTGDITTI
+673 
-684 NNNLAAGTLGLVQL
+684 
-698 SADGKKVV
+698 
-706 LSDKVKDA
+706 
-714 TVFEFGGKKLSGVSN
+714 VFEFGGKKLSGVSN

-740 NGSQLFATNEQVKAN
+740 NGSQLFATNEQVKVN
-755 TDGISQHTADIAGN
+755 TDGITRHTADIAGN
-769 KADITQHT
+769 KADIAKNTT
-777 ADIAG
+777 DIAG
-782 NKADITKNTTDIAG
+782 NKTAITQNTTDITKNTSDIAG

-813 DITKNTTDIAKNTG
+813 DITKNTTNIAKNTG

-843 VQLSADGKK
+843 VQLSNDGKK
-852 VVLSDKAKDAT
+852 VVLSDKAKDAM
-863 VFEFGGKKLSG
+863 VFEFGDKKLSG
-874 VSNAAL
+874 VSDGAL
-880 AADSTEAV
+880 AADSAEAV
-888 NGSQLFATNKQ
+888 NGSQLFATNRQ
-899 VTDNTSAIAQNTTD
+899 VTDNTNAIAQNTTD

-988 NQNVE
+988 NQDVE

-1246 DSVAVKGG
+1246 ESVAVKGG

>member
-1 MSTLHMDKYINSSG
+1 M
-15 ILTSARKGFKLKEPS
+15 
-30 LIKIAIVTFFSSLPM
+30 
-45 LSFAVASD
+45 
-53 LTIDVDKAEY
+53 
-63 KIRVYDK
+63 
-70 ELYKTYF
+70 
-77 SGSVWHSDGDNLIF
+77 
-91 PELMAIGFQAKLAS
+91 
-105 SPTDSAKDTVGG
+105 
-117 SMVIGTKAEV
+117 
-127 YGFGSTGIGSGTYAK
+127 
-142 DGSTALGATAIANNF
+142 
-157 STSIGRF
+157 
-164 AVAENNGVALGKNA
+164 
-178 ISTTAAKGGVAIG
+178 
-191 NDSKVTAERAIALG
+191 
-205 DGSQATTANEVSFGN
+205 
-220 ELLKRKLTNIS
+220 
-231 AGSSDNDAVNFK
+231 
-243 QLSATNEIV
+243 
-252 AKNTGDIAG
+252 
-261 HTTAITTINNSL
+261 
-273 TEGTLGLVQLSADGK
+273 QLSADGK
-288 KIVLSDKVKDA
+288 KVVLSDKAKDA
-299 TEFVFGGKKL
+299 TVFEFGGKKL
-309 SGISNAALAADST
+309 SGVSNAALAADST

-334 EQVKANTADIT
+334 EQVKA
-345 QHTADIAGNK
+345 
-355 ADITQHTADIAK
+355 
-367 NTTDIVGNKTAITQ
+367 
-381 NTTDITKNTSD
+381 
-392 IAGNTAAINQ
+392 
-402 NTTDIAGN
+402 
-410 KTVITQNTADIAGN
+410 
-424 KADIT
+424 
-429 KNTADIA
+429 
-436 GNKTAITQNT
+436 
-446 TDITKNTS
+446 
-454 DIAGNTA
+454 
-461 AINQNT
+461 
-467 TDITGNK
+467 
-474 TAITQNTTN
+474 
-483 ITKNTSD
+483 
-490 IAGNKADI
+490 
-498 TKNTTDIAKNT
+498 
-509 GDITTINNN
+509 
-518 LAAGTLGLVQ
+518 
-528 LSADGKK
+528 
-535 VVLSDK
+535 
-541 VKDATVFE
+541 
-549 FGGKK
+549 
-554 LSGVSDGALAADST
+554 
-568 EAVNGSQL
+568 
-576 FATNEQVKVNTDG
+576 NTDG

-698 SADGKKVV
+698 SADGKKIV

>member
-1 MSTLHMDKYINSSG
+1 
-15 ILTSARKGFKLKEPS
+15 
-30 LIKIAIVTFFSSLPM
+30 
-45 LSFAVASD
+45 
-53 LTIDVDKAEY
+53 
-63 KIRVYDK
+63 
-70 ELYKTYF
+70 
-77 SGSVWHSDGDNLIF
+77 
-91 PELMAIGFQAKLAS
+91 
-105 SPTDSAKDTVGG
+105 
-117 SMVIGTKAEV
+117 
-127 YGFGSTGIGSGTYAK
+127 
-142 DGSTALGATAIANNF
+142 
-157 STSIGRF
+157 
-164 AVAENNGVALGKNA
+164 
-178 ISTTAAKGGVAIG
+178 
-191 NDSKVTAERAIALG
+191 
-205 DGSQATTANEVSFGN
+205 
-220 ELLKRKLTNIS
+220 
-231 AGSSDNDAVNFK
+231 
-243 QLSATNEIV
+243 
-252 AKNTGDIAG
+252 
-261 HTTAITTINNSL
+261 
-273 TEGTLGLVQLSADGK
+273 
-288 KIVLSDKVKDA
+288 
-299 TEFVFGGKKL
+299 
-309 SGISNAALAADST
+309 
-322 EAVNGSQLFATN
+322 
-334 EQVKANTADIT
+334 
-345 QHTADIAGNK
+345 AGNK
-355 ADITQHTADIAK
+355 ADIA
-367 NTTDIVGNKTAITQ
+367 
-381 NTTDITKNTSD
+381 
-392 IAGNTAAINQ
+392 
-402 NTTDIAGN
+402 
-410 KTVITQNTADIAGN
+410 
-424 KADIT
+424 
-429 KNTADIA
+429 
-436 GNKTAITQNT
+436 
-446 TDITKNTS
+446 
-454 DIAGNTA
+454 
-461 AINQNT
+461 
-467 TDITGNK
+467 
-474 TAITQNTTN
+474 
-483 ITKNTSD
+483 
-490 IAGNKADI
+490 
-498 TKNTTDIAKNT
+498 
-509 GDITTINNN
+509 
-518 LAAGTLGLVQ
+518 
-528 LSADGKK
+528 
-535 VVLSDK
+535 
-541 VKDATVFE
+541 
-549 FGGKK
+549 
-554 LSGVSDGALAADST
+554 
-568 EAVNGSQL
+568 
-576 FATNEQVKVNTDG
+576 
-589 ITQHTADIT
+589 

-661 GNKADITKNTTD
+661 GNTA
-673 IAKNTGDITTI
+673 AI
-684 NNNLAAGTLGLVQL
+684 NQ
-698 SADGKKVV
+698 
-706 LSDKVKDA
+706 
-714 TVFEFGGKKLSGVSN
+714 
-729 AALAA
+729 
-734 DSTEAV
+734 
-740 NGSQLFATNEQVKAN
+740 
-755 TDGISQHTADIAGN
+755 
-769 KADITQHT
+769 
-777 ADIAG
+777 
-782 NKADITKNTTDIAG
+782 NTTDIAG
-796 NKADITKNTA
+796 NKKVITQNTA

-852 VVLSDKAKDAT
+852 IVLSDKAKDAAVFEFGGKKLSGVSNAALAADSTEAVNGSQLFATNEQVKVNTDGITQHTADIAKNTTDIAGNKADITKNTTDIAKNTGDITTINNNLAAGTLGLVQLSDDGKKVVLSDKAKDAT

-888 NGSQLFATNKQ
+888 NGSQLFATNEQVKVNTDGITQHTADITKNTTDIAKNTGDITTINNNLAAGTLGLVQLSNDGKKVVLSDKAKDAMVFEFGDKKLSGVSDGALAADSAEAVNGSQLFATNRQ
-899 VTDNTSAIAQNTTD
+899 VTDNTNAIVQNTTD

-1246 DSVAVKGG
+1246 ESVAVKGG

>member
-15 ILTSARKGFKLKEPS
+15 TLTSARKGFKLKKPS

-53 LTIDVDKAEY
+53 LTINVDKADY
-63 KIRVYDK
+63 KALVYDK
-70 ELYKTYF
+70 ALYQSYF
-77 SGSVWHSDGDNLIF
+77 PGSIWSDGGDNLIF
-91 PELMAIGFQAKLAS
+91 PELMAIGFQSKLAN
-105 SPTDSAKDTVGG
+105 SPTNSDKDATGG
-117 SMVIGTKAEV
+117 SMLIGTKAEV

-178 ISTTAAKGGVAIG
+178 ISTTAAKGGIAIG
-191 NDSKVTAERAIALG
+191 NNSKVTAERAIALG

-220 ELLKRKLTNIS
+220 ASLKRKLTNIS

-252 AKNTGDIAG
+252 TKNTDDIAG

-273 TEGTLGLVQLSADGK
+273 TEGTLGLVQLS
-288 KIVLSDKVKDA
+288 
-299 TEFVFGGKKL
+299 
-309 SGISNAALAADST
+309 N
-322 EAVNGSQLFATN
+322 
-334 EQVKANTADIT
+334 
-345 QHTADIAGNK
+345 
-355 ADITQHTADIAK
+355 
-367 NTTDIVGNKTAITQ
+367 
-381 NTTDITKNTSD
+381 
-392 IAGNTAAINQ
+392 
-402 NTTDIAGN
+402 
-410 KTVITQNTADIAGN
+410 
-424 KADIT
+424 
-429 KNTADIA
+429 
-436 GNKTAITQNT
+436 
-446 TDITKNTS
+446 
-454 DIAGNTA
+454 
-461 AINQNT
+461 
-467 TDITGNK
+467 
-474 TAITQNTTN
+474 
-483 ITKNTSD
+483 
-490 IAGNKADI
+490 
-498 TKNTTDIAKNT
+498 
-509 GDITTINNN
+509 
-518 LAAGTLGLVQ
+518 
-528 LSADGKK
+528 DGKK

-541 VKDATVFE
+541 AKDATAFE

-554 LSGVSDGALAADST
+554 LSGVSDAALAADST

-589 ITQHTADIT
+589 ITQHTADIAGNKADIA

-636 TDITGNKTAITQ
+636 TDIAGNKMVITQ
-648 NTTNITKNTSDIA
+648 NTADIA
-661 GNKADITKNTTD
+661 GNKA
-673 IAKNTGDITTI
+673 DITTI

-698 SADGKKVV
+698 SNDGKKVV
-706 LSDKVKDA
+706 LSDKAKDA

-740 NGSQLFATNEQVKAN
+740 NGSQLFATNEQVTAN
-755 TDGISQHTADIAGN
+755 TDGITRHTADIADN
-769 KADITQHT
+769 KTAITQNT
-777 ADIAG
+777 T
-782 NKADITKNTTDIAG
+782 DITKNTSDIAG

-843 VQLSADGKK
+843 VQLSNDGKK
-852 VVLSDKAKDAT
+852 VVLSDKAKDAM
-863 VFEFGGKKLSG
+863 VFEFGDKKLSG
-874 VSNAAL
+874 VSDGAL
-880 AADSTEAV
+880 AADSAEAV
-888 NGSQLFATNKQ
+888 NGSQLFATNRQ
-899 VTDNTSAIAQNTTD
+899 VTDNTNAIAQNTTD

-1246 DSVAVKGG
+1246 ESVAVKGG

>member
-15 ILTSARKGFKLKEPS
+15 TLTSARKGFKLKEPS

-53 LTIDVDKAEY
+53 LTINVDKADY
-63 KIRVYDK
+63 KALVYDK
-70 ELYKTYF
+70 ALYQSYF
-77 SGSVWHSDGDNLIF
+77 PGSIWSDGGDNLIF
-91 PELMAIGFQAKLAS
+91 PELMAIGFQSKLAN
-105 SPTDSAKDTVGG
+105 SPTNSDKDATGG
-117 SMVIGTKAEV
+117 SMLIGTKAEV

-178 ISTTAAKGGVAIG
+178 ISTTAAKGGIAIG
-191 NDSKVTAERAIALG
+191 NNSKVTAERAIALG

-220 ELLKRKLTNIS
+220 ASLKRKLTNIS

-273 TEGTLGLVQLSADGK
+273 TEGTLGLVQLSADGNNV
-288 KIVLSDKVKDA
+288 VLSDKAKDA
-299 TEFVFGGKKL
+299 TAFEFGGKKL
-309 SGISNAALAADST
+309 SGVSNAALAADST

-334 EQVKANTADIT
+334 EQVKVNTDGIT
-345 QHTADIAGNK
+345 RHTADIAGNK
-355 ADITQHTADIAK
+355 ADIAK
-367 NTTDIVGNKTAITQ
+367 NTT
-381 NTTDITKNTSD
+381 
-392 IAGNTAAINQ
+392 
-402 NTTDIAGN
+402 
-410 KTVITQNTADIAGN
+410 
-424 KADIT
+424 
-429 KNTADIA
+429 DIA

-446 TDITKNTS
+446 TD
-454 DIAGNTA
+454 
-461 AINQNT
+461 
-467 TDITGNK
+467 
-474 TAITQNTTN
+474 

-528 LSADGKK
+528 LSNDGKK

-541 VKDATVFE
+541 AKDATAFE

-554 LSGVSDGALAADST
+554 LSGVSDAALAADST

-589 ITQHTADIT
+589 ITRHTADIAGNKADIA

-636 TDITGNKTAITQ
+636 TDIAGNKMVITQ
-648 NTTNITKNTSDIA
+648 NTADIA
-661 GNKADITKNTTD
+661 GNKA
-673 IAKNTGDITTI
+673 DITTI

-698 SADGKKVV
+698 SDDGKKVV
-706 LSDKVKDA
+706 LSDKAKDA

-740 NGSQLFATNEQVKAN
+740 NGSQLFATNEQVKVN
-755 TDGISQHTADIAGN
+755 TDGITRHTADIAGN
-769 KADITQHT
+769 KADIAKNTTDIAGNKTAITQNTTDITKNTSDIAGNKADITKNT

-843 VQLSADGKK
+843 VQLSNDGKK
-852 VVLSDKAKDAT
+852 VVLSDKAKDAM
-863 VFEFGGKKLSG
+863 VFEFGDKKLSG
-874 VSNAAL
+874 VSDGAL
-880 AADSTEAV
+880 AADSAEAV
-888 NGSQLFATNKQ
+888 NGSQLFATNRQ
-899 VTDNTSAIAQNTTD
+899 VTDNTNAIAQNTTD

-1225 AGVGGYKDESA
+1225 VGVGGYKDESA

-1246 DSVAVKGG
+1246 ESVAVKGG

>member
-15 ILTSARKGFKLKEPS
+15 TLTSARKGFKLKKPS

-53 LTIDVDKAEY
+53 LTINVDKADY
-63 KIRVYDK
+63 KALVYDK
-70 ELYKTYF
+70 ALYQSYF
-77 SGSVWHSDGDNLIF
+77 PGSIWSDGGDNLIF
-91 PELMAIGFQAKLAS
+91 PELMAIGFQSKLAN
-105 SPTDSAKDTVGG
+105 SPTNSDKDATGG
-117 SMVIGTKAEV
+117 SMLIGTKAEV

-178 ISTTAAKGGVAIG
+178 ISTTAAKGGIAIG
-191 NDSKVTAERAIALG
+191 NNSKVTAERAIALG

-220 ELLKRKLTNIS
+220 ASLKRKLTNIS

-252 AKNTGDIAG
+252 TKNTDDIAG

-288 KIVLSDKVKDA
+288 KVVLSDKAKDA
-299 TEFVFGGKKL
+299 TAFEFGGKKL
-309 SGISNAALAADST
+309 SGVSNAALAADST

-334 EQVKANTADIT
+334 EQVTANTDRIT
-345 QHTADIAGNK
+345 RHTADIAGNK
-355 ADITQHTADIAK
+355 ADIAK
-367 NTTDIVGNKTAITQ
+367 
-381 NTTDITKNTSD
+381 
-392 IAGNTAAINQ
+392 

-410 KTVITQNTADIAGN
+410 KT
-424 KADIT
+424 
-429 KNTADIA
+429 
-436 GNKTAITQNT
+436 AIIQNT

-528 LSADGKK
+528 LSADGKRI
-535 VVLSDK
+535 VLSDK
-541 VKDATVFE
+541 AKDAT
-549 FGGKK
+549 
-554 LSGVSDGALAADST
+554 A
-568 EAVNGSQL
+568 
-576 FATNEQVKVNTDG
+576 
-589 ITQHTADIT
+589 
-598 KNTTDIAGNKTAIT
+598 
-612 QNTTD
+612 
-617 ITKNTS
+617 
-623 DIAGNTAAINQNT
+623 
-636 TDITGNKTAITQ
+636 
-648 NTTNITKNTSDIA
+648 
-661 GNKADITKNTTD
+661 
-673 IAKNTGDITTI
+673 
-684 NNNLAAGTLGLVQL
+684 
-698 SADGKKVV
+698 
-706 LSDKVKDA
+706 
-714 TVFEFGGKKLSGVSN
+714 FEFGGKKLSGVSN

-740 NGSQLFATNEQVKAN
+740 NGSQLFATNEQVTAN
-755 TDGISQHTADIAGN
+755 TDRITRHTADIAGN
-769 KADITQHT
+769 KADIAKNTTDIAGNKTAITQNTTDITKNTSDIAGNKADITKNT

-782 NKADITKNTTDIAG
+782 NKSDITKNTTDIAG

-843 VQLSADGKK
+843 VQLSNDGKK
-852 VVLSDKAKDAT
+852 VVLSDKAKDAM
-863 VFEFGGKKLSG
+863 VFEFGDKKLSG
-874 VSNAAL
+874 VSDGAL
-880 AADSTEAV
+880 AADSAEAV
-888 NGSQLFATNKQ
+888 NGSQLFATNRQ
-899 VTDNTSAIAQNTTD
+899 VTDNTNAIAQNTTD

-1246 DSVAVKGG
+1246 ESVAVKGG